1 MSNID
6 KHGKLQEE
14 PFTFRETKDGKVL
27 IYWHGKQVTVLKG
40 KVASKFLKDISSAD
54 SMQAQL
60 AMARITG
67 HFKHG
72 NENKNTGL

>member
-1 MSNID
+1 MNNID

-14 PFTFRETKDGKVL
+14 PFAFRETKDGKVL

-40 KVASKFLKDISSAD
+40 RDAQKFLADIASAD
-54 SMQAQL
+54 SMQAQML
-60 AMARITG
+60 MARVTG